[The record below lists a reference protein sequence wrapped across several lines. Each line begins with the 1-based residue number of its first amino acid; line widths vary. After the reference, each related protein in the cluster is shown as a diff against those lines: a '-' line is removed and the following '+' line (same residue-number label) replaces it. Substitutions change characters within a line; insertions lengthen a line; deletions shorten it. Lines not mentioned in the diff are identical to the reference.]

1 MISRILIVD
10 DDETTRLLLESHLS
24 GSGYGVRCEGS
35 AEGLRTALTEED
47 FHAILL
53 DVQLP
58 DGDGIDLLDEVKQ
71 LTPSSPIIMIT
82 AHRSVEKAVEAMRK
96 GAYDYCPKPI
106 DLNRLT
112 VSVKNALDRYELL
125 QKVNQFERAKR
136 NHFCDMIGGSAAM
149 QVIYHIIENV
159 APTKANVLI
168 TGESG
173 TGKEL
178 VARAIHTLSDRKSKE
193 IIDVNCAAIPKDL
206 LESEL
211 FGHEK
216 SAFTGAAKRNTGR
229 CEQAH
234 QSTLFLDEITEMNM
248 NLQPKLLR
256 FLQDFSFYRVG
267 GKDKIQ
273 VDVRVV
279 SASNRDPME
288 AIEHSRLREDLYYR
302 LNVVNVPIPPLRDR
316 KEDIPEL
323 AEMFLLRY
331 SQENQKQF
339 EELSSDSLECLCDFD
354 WPGNV
359 RQLQNCIQQCV
370 VLNDG
375 QLLETEMLP
384 DLIKNS
390 ASTHVYRKTQSIED
404 EMALG
409 DEDTVSSSDD
419 SQKRGNKIR
428 PLIDMEQEAI
438 DEALH
443 ITRGNVALAASAL
456 QISTATLY
464 RKVREYGLQIKKY
477 KDVILD

>member
-24 GSGYGVRCEGS
+24 GSGYEVRCEGN
-35 AEGLRTALTEED
+35 ADGLRTALTEDD
-47 FHAILL
+47 FNAILL

-58 DGDGIDLLDEVKQ
+58 DGDGIELLDEVKQ
-71 LTPSSPIIMIT
+71 LSQSTPIIMIT

-106 DLNRLT
+106 DLNRLS
-112 VSVKNALDRYELL
+112 VSVKNALDRYELI
-125 QKVNQFERAKR
+125 QKVNQFERVKH

-178 VARAIHTLSDRKSKE
+178 VARAIHTLSDRKTKE

-256 FLQDFSFYRVG
+256 FLQDCSFYRVG

-279 SASNRDPME
+279 AASNRDPLE
-288 AIEHSRLREDLYYR
+288 AIEQSRLREDLYYR
-302 LNVVNVPIPPLRDR
+302 LNVVNVPIPALRDR

-323 AEMFLLRY
+323 AETFLFRY
-331 SQENQKQF
+331 AKENQKSF
-339 EELSSDSLECLCDFD
+339 EELSSNALEALCNFD

-370 VLNDG
+370 VLNDNKI
-375 QLLETEMLP
+375 LEADVLP
-384 DLIKNS
+384 ELVRNTAPIHFYNK
-390 ASTHVYRKTQSIED
+390 APEAGISTDATSGSG
-404 EMALG
+404 L
-409 DEDTVSSSDD
+409 SLSSDP
-419 SQKRGNKIR
+419 QKRGSKIR
-428 PLIDMEQEAI
+428 PLIDMEKEAI
-438 DEALH
+438 DNALQ

-464 RKVREYGLQIKKY
+464 
-477 KDVILD
+477 

>member
-1 MISRILIVD
+1 MLSKILIID
-10 DDETTRLLLESHLS
+10 DDETTRLLLESHLA
-24 GSGYGVRCEGS
+24 GSGYEVRCEGS
-35 AEGLRTALTEED
+35 AEGLRTALTEDD
-47 FHAILL
+47 FQAILL

-71 LTPSSPIIMIT
+71 LSSTTPVIMIT
-82 AHRSVEKAVEAMRK
+82 AHRSVEKAVEAIRK
-96 GAYDYCPKPI
+96 GAYNYCPKPI

-112 VSVKNALDRYELL
+112 VSVKNALDRYDLL
-125 QKVNQFERAKR
+125 QKVTQFERAKR
-136 NHFCDMIGGSAAM
+136 NHFYEMIGGSAAM

-178 VARAIHTLSDRKSKE
+178 VARAIHDLSDRKGKE

-216 SAFTGAAKRNTGR
+216 SAFTGAAKRNIGR

-234 QSTLFLDEITEMNM
+234 QSTLFLDEITDMNM

-256 FLQDFSFYRVG
+256 FLQDYSFYRVG

-288 AIEHSRLREDLYYR
+288 AIEQSRLREDLYYR

-323 AEMFLLRY
+323 AEIFLQRY
-331 SQENQKQF
+331 SQENQKSF
-339 EELSSDSLECLCDFD
+339 EELSSDTLEALCNYD

-359 RQLQNCIQQCV
+359 RQLQNCLQQCV
-370 VLNDG
+370 VLGDNKI
-375 QLLETEMLP
+375 LEADMLP
-384 DLIKNS
+384 DIVRNS
-390 ASTHVYRKTQSIED
+390 APTHFYSKSLVDDDYSDLDEASTGHLSTDAPR
-404 EMALG
+404 
-409 DEDTVSSSDD
+409 
-419 SQKRGNKIR
+419 RGGKIR

-438 DEALH
+438 DGALQ
-443 ITRGNVALAASAL
+443 ITHGNVALAASAL

-464 RKVREYGLQIKKY
+464 RKVREYGFQIKKY
-477 KDVILD
+477 KDVVLD

>member
-1 MISRILIVD
+1 MVRKILIID

-24 GSGYGVRCEGS
+24 GSGYAVRCEGN
-35 AEGLRTALTEED
+35 AEGLRNALTEDD
-47 FHAILL
+47 FQAILL

-58 DGDGIDLLDEVKQ
+58 DGDGIELLDEVKQ
-71 LTPSSPIIMIT
+71 IAPTTPVIMIT
-82 AHRSVEKAVEAMRK
+82 AYRSVEKAVEAMRK

-125 QKVNQFERAKR
+125 QKVTQFERVKR

-178 VARAIHTLSDRKSKE
+178 VARAIHDLSDRKNKE

-216 SAFTGAAKRNTGR
+216 NSFTGAAKRNTGR

-248 NLQPKLLR
+248 NLQPKILR
-256 FLQDFSFYRVG
+256 FLQDYSFYRVG

-279 SASNRDPME
+279 SASNRDPMD
-288 AIEHSRLREDLYYR
+288 AIEKSCLREDLYYR

-323 AEMFLLRY
+323 AETFLQRY
-331 SQENQKQF
+331 SNENQKSF
-339 EELSSDSLECLCDFD
+339 EELSPGCLEALCNFD

-359 RQLQNCIQQCV
+359 RQLQNCLQQCV
-370 VLNDG
+370 VLGDNKV
-375 QLLETEMLP
+375 LEADMLP
-384 DLIKNS
+384 DLIRNS
-390 ASTHVYRKTQSIED
+390 APVQFYSKSLENEESEFSNVSTSRPPSETPR
-404 EMALG
+404 
-409 DEDTVSSSDD
+409 
-419 SQKRGNKIR
+419 RGSKIR
-428 PLIDMEQEAI
+428 PLTDMEQEAI
-438 DEALH
+438 DEALQ
-443 ITRGNVALAASAL
+443 ITHGNVALAASAL

-464 RKVREYGLQIKKY
+464 RKIREYGFQIKKY
-477 KDVILD
+477 KDVVLD